1 MHNVKV
7 LKNHP
12 CIIMWSL
19 GNEAGYGKN
28 FEDAYDW
35 VKAYDS
41 SRPVQ
46 YEMACSTG
54 KHDETRPVESYELA
68 GLKAGKTDIFCPMY
82 ADYDSCRAYLEKD
95 YCDKPLLQQ
104 EYAHAMGNSMG
115 GFKQYWDLVR
125 QYPQYQGGFIW
136 DFVDQGLRDKS
147 KILVIR
153 SMPMAVIM
161 VVSLCLTR
169 TSTTMAWLVRTE
181 DQILMLTK

>member
-1 MHNVKV
+1 M
-7 LKNHP
+7 
-12 CIIMWSL
+12 
-19 GNEAGYGKN
+19 
-28 FEDAYDW
+28 
-35 VKAYDS
+35 
-41 SRPVQ
+41 
-46 YEMACSTG
+46 
-54 KHDETRPVESYELA
+54 A

-147 KILVIR
+147 KITGNQIYYLWR
-153 SMPMAVIM
+153 LIM

-169 TSTTMAWLVRTE
+169 TFNNNGLVSPDRRPNPHAYE
-181 DQILMLTK
+181 VKYFHQNIWSKLENKVKGYCLCIQRELLCSVE

>member
-1 MHNVKV
+1 
-7 LKNHP
+7 
-12 CIIMWSL
+12 
-19 GNEAGYGKN
+19 
-28 FEDAYDW
+28 
-35 VKAYDS
+35 
-41 SRPVQ
+41 
-46 YEMACSTG
+46 MACSTG

-147 KILVIR
+147 KITGNQIYAYGGDYGRFPMSDENFNNNGLVSPDRRPNPHAYEVKYFHQNIW
-153 SMPMAVIM
+153 SKLENKVKGK
-161 VVSLCLTR
+161 VSVFNENFFVPLNNVN
-169 TSTTMAWLVRTE
+169 LVYSIE
-181 DQILMLTK
+181 VEGKV